1 MVQKDKKYKKRGSVD
16 YILFSIVVIL
26 IVWGLVTVSTVSFPA
41 SLQNYGTPWYF
52 LINQLI
58 RIGIGLVFAV
68 IFFKLPINKIKK
80 YSIILFGINLL
91 LLLLVFIPKIGINSG
106 GARRWVNLGILVVQP
121 SEFLKITFLIYLAT
135 WLNNR
140 KQHKK
145 DKALINT
152 FLPFIF
158 ILTGLI
164 AILILQPD
172 MSTLGIIC
180 ISGLAMY
187 FLADT
192 PLWHTLSLIG
202 SGFILVLIFIK
213 LKAYRMARLLVF
225 LDPGKDPLGMGY
237 QLRQALIAVG
247 SGGLLGVGT
256 GLGLGMSRQKLGFLP
271 EPMTDSIFAI
281 IGEEIGFIGCV
292 ILILL
297 FILFLS
303 RVIRIFKNNPKSSFK
318 SLIAVGIGVWIC
330 FQAFFNI
337 GGMLGLI
344 PMGGVPL
351 PFFSYGGSHIIT
363 EIAAMGLLLNV
374 SRNKT

>member
-1 MVQKDKKYKKRGSVD
+1 MVQKDKKYKKRGSID
-16 YILFSIVVIL
+16 YILFSIIVIL

-41 SLQNYGTPWYF
+41 SLKAHGTPWFYLF
-52 LINQLI
+52 NQLI
-58 RIGIGLVFAV
+58 RLGIGFVIAI
-68 IFFKLPINKIKK
+68 IFFKLPIDKVKK
-80 YSIILFGINLL
+80 YSIIFFGINLL
-91 LLLLVFIPKIGINSG
+91 LLLLVFMPKIGIKIG
-106 GARRWVNLGILVVQP
+106 GARRWVNLGVIVIQP

-145 DKALINT
+145 NKALINT
-152 FLPFIF
+152 FLPFVF
-158 ILTGLI
+158 ILAGLF
-164 AILILQPD
+164 AVLILQPD

-180 ISGLAMY
+180 ISGLVMY
-187 FLADT
+187 FLAGT
-192 PLWHTLSLIG
+192 PLWHTFSLIG
-202 SGFILVLIFIK
+202 AGFVLVIIFIK

-247 SGGLLGVGT
+247 SGGLLGIGT

-281 IGEEIGFIGCV
+281 MGEEMGFIGCV
-292 ILILL
+292 ILISL
-297 FILFLS
+297 FILFFF
-303 RVIRIFKNNPKSSFK
+303 RVLMIFKNNPKASFE
-318 SLIAVGIGVWIC
+318 SLIATGIGVWIC

-363 EIAAMGLLLNV
+363 EIASMGLLLNV
-374 SRNKT
+374 SKNKH

>member
-1 MVQKDKKYKKRGSVD
+1 
-16 YILFSIVVIL
+16 
-26 IVWGLVTVSTVSFPA
+26 
-41 SLQNYGTPWYF
+41 
-52 LINQLI
+52 
-58 RIGIGLVFAV
+58 
-68 IFFKLPINKIKK
+68 
-80 YSIILFGINLL
+80 
-91 LLLLVFIPKIGINSG
+91 LLLLVFIPKIGMEMG
-106 GARRWVNLGILVVQP
+106 GARRWLNFGKFSLQP

-145 DKALINT
+145 DKALLNT
-152 FLPFIF
+152 FLPFIC
-158 ILTGLI
+158 ILAGLFTV
-164 AILILQPD
+164 LILQPD

-187 FLADT
+187 FLAGT

-202 SGFILVLIFIK
+202 GGALLVAIFIK

-247 SGGLLGVGT
+247 SGGLLGIGT

-271 EPMTDSIFAI
+271 EPMTDSIFAV
-281 IGEEIGFIGCV
+281 IGEEIGFIGCIV
-292 ILILL
+292 LIFL
-297 FILFLS
+297 FILFLT
-303 RVIRIFKNNPKSSFK
+303 RVLKIFKNSPKSSFEP
-318 SLIAVGIGVWIC
+318 LIATGIGVWIC

-374 SRNKT
+374 SRSSK